1 MQPLALLFSS
11 SGRIARRPFAV
22 AVAGIYLIGFLS
34 QFLLAAPVLAGASFV
49 PFVLVQV
56 LAGWAW
62 TVLHIK
68 RLRDAGRS
76 SGTAVALAI
85 VYALDV
91 VLFLLVI
98 IIMMAPIAT
107 GSGDSPASG
116 LGSFLLLFF
125 LIAILIDSPSLGLF
139 TYTLLGVLAL
149 FVLPIVLACAFTIW
163 AATRPSVATPA

>member
-11 SGRIARRPFAV
+11 SGRLARQRFAV
-22 AVAGIYLIGFLS
+22 AVAGVYLIGLLS
-34 QFLLAAPVLAGASFV
+34 QFLLAAPVLASASFV
-49 PFVLVQV
+49 PFVLVQI

-62 TVLHIK
+62 TALHIK

-98 IIMMAPIAT
+98 VIMMAPITNGNA
-107 GSGDSPASG
+107 DSPASG
-116 LGSFLLLFF
+116 VGSFLLLFF
-125 LIAILIDSPSLGLF
+125 LIAILIQSPTLGLF
-139 TYTLLGVLAL
+139 TYTVLGVLAL

-163 AATRPSVATPA
+163 AATRPSVTAPA